1 MALMISV
8 VEWTQLRKQ
17 SASLKIGERKL
28 LKLKREEKKEC
39 EKQNRV
45 SMNCGTISKDITYV

>member
-1 MALMISV
+1 MISV

-39 EKQNRV
+39 EKQNRI